1 MARPMGSTLL
11 ATKVQFC
18 KSTSLQTYLREVD
31 SAVKPRPPED
41 PFLPH
46 VEQRLRII
54 AQRDRGGSS
63 AHNLI
68 LALRALEKV
77 GLLPPHQA
85 EPLWVYAKAI
95 DKTTVGNLKP

>member
-1 MARPMGSTLL
+1 MARPMGSDLL

-54 AQRDRGGSS
+54 ARRDRGGSS

-77 GLLPPHQA
+77 GLLPPNQA
-85 EPLWVYAKAI
+85 EPLWVYAKAPI
-95 DKTTVGNLKP
+95 FHILGRKM